1 MKRARLC
8 CLALA
13 LIPFASMAH
22 ARDFRVRDFGAKGDG
37 KRLDTRAIQAA
48 LDAAA
53 GAGGGT
59 VVVTPGT
66 YLSGSI
72 FVKSDTVLKV
82 QKGATIVGSRE
93 LKDYPI
99 MPTRISGV
107 EMSWPA
113 ALVNIYGQ
121 HDASIVG
128 AGTIDGDGQV
138 WWLGYW
144 ALRHQDEPKGLRW
157 ASDYDDRR
165 PRLIQIFNST
175 RVTLSGLLLT
185 RSGFWTV
192 HICYSDHV
200 HVDGVTIRNNVG
212 GRGPSTDGIDIDSSK
227 HVLVEH
233 ADISDNDDALCLKA
247 GRDSD
252 GLRVARPDEDI
263 VVRDSTV
270 RDGAAAVTFGS
281 ETSGGFRNIEVYNI
295 HAFGHVPLG
304 VLFKSTHTRGG
315 WSDNI
320 RIHDL
325 QLENVPIPI
334 QITMNWNPHFNAV
347 QIPPGLTDVPS
358 YYKTLA
364 TPVPPEQGLAHFRN
378 VYISNIKASGAK
390 IAFDVSATPRNPLEN
405 FHFDNLTI
413 DAQSAGK
420 VANARNWTLSGVTI
434 HAADGS
440 QLTFTDSSG
449 ITLKDDSGVAAAG
462 STGFL
467 STAMAMACPP
477 GILPT
482 PRPPLTNR
490 RSQPAHSLPLQ
501 SKASASPLAC
511 ARASRHGHHCAQPG
525 PSRGCK
531 MLQPARQAFRS
542 TDECNFLG

>member
-1 MKRARLC
+1 MKRFRNLS

-13 LIPFASMAH
+13 LLAFASMAR

-82 QKGATIVGSRE
+82 QKGATIVGSRKLE
-93 LKDYPI
+93 DYPI
-99 MPTRISGV
+99 MPTRISGI

-157 ASDYDDRR
+157 ASDYDDKR

-175 RVTLSGLLLT
+175 HVTLSGLLLT

-227 HVLVEH
+227 QVLVEH

-270 RDGAAAVTFGS
+270 REGAAAITFGS

-295 HAFGHVPLG
+295 HALGHVPLG

-325 QLENVPIPI
+325 QLENVPIPV

-347 QIPPGLTDVPS
+347 EIPPGLTDVPS
-358 YYKTLA
+358 YYKILA
-364 TPVPPEQGLAHFRN
+364 TPVPPERGLAHFRN
-378 VYISNIKASGAK
+378 VYLSNIRATGAK
-390 IAFDVSATPRNPLEN
+390 TAFDVSATPQNPLED

-449 ITLKDDSGVAAAG
+449 ITLKDDSGVAA
-462 STGFL
+462 
-467 STAMAMACPP
+467 P
-477 GILPT
+477 
-482 PRPPLTNR
+482 
-490 RSQPAHSLPLQ
+490 
-501 SKASASPLAC
+501 
-511 ARASRHGHHCAQPG
+511 AQP
-525 PSRGCK
+525 
-531 MLQPARQAFRS
+531 
-542 TDECNFLG
+542 